1 MIIFQLDALLG
12 EGSKLKVSI
21 TEKEDWQCLGRLGAL
36 LSHFHQVDGLFS
48 LALPQAWHSW

>member
-21 TEKEDWQCLGRLGAL
+21 TEKEDWQCLGAL